1 MAWRYW
7 DVSVAMRDG
16 MPCWPGDPA
25 PRVEQVMSMDRGD
38 MCNVTRLNI
47 SAHTATH
54 MDAPRHF
61 VNSGVGIDQSDLDAL
76 IGVAR
81 VVEIH
86 DPLAI
91 RRAELEKLVPKASE
105 RLLFKTRN
113 SQVAWDYPG
122 FFEDFVYIAD
132 EGARY
137 LVECGVRTVGV
148 DYLSIGGYQHD
159 TVETHVTILGA
170 GIAVIEGLNLKD
182 VEPGEYEL
190 ICLPLKIAGA
200 DGAPARVVLRREA

>member
-1 MAWRYW
+1 M
-7 DVSVAMRDG
+7 
-16 MPCWPGDPA
+16 
-25 PRVEQVMSMDRGD
+25 
-38 MCNVTRLNI
+38 
-47 SAHTATH
+47 
-54 MDAPRHF
+54 
-61 VNSGVGIDQSDLDAL
+61 
-76 IGVAR
+76 
-81 VVEIH
+81 
-86 DPLAI
+86 
-91 RRAELEKLVPKASE
+91 
-105 RLLFKTRN
+105 
-113 SQVAWDYPG
+113 
-122 FFEDFVYIAD
+122 YIAD

-148 DYLSIGGYQHD
+148 DYLSIGGYRHD